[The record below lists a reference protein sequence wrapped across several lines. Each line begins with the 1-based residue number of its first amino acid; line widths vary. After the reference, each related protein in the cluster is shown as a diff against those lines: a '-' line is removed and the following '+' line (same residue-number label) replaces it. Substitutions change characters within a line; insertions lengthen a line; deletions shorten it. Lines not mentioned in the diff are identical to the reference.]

1 LVKTFAP
8 LRVLITFSFLACA
21 AAATADPYGTL
32 FTTPEQ
38 RARLDAARNGGAI
51 AAAAPEQGQGATAK
65 REALKLNG
73 TLVSSFG
80 NKEVWVNGEPR
91 LQGADLTGPR
101 VQVLNRDR
109 VRLQTSPGAAMHD
122 MKPGQ
127 VLDPGT
133 GQLREAWQQGPTQQ
147 VLQE

>member
-1 LVKTFAP
+1 MKTFAP
-8 LRVLITFSFLACA
+8 LHVFIALALLA
-21 AAATADPYGTL
+21 AAPTATADPYGTL

-38 RARLDAARNGGAI
+38 RARLDDARNGGTVTT
-51 AAAAPEQGQGATAK
+51 AALEQGKDATAK
-65 REALKLNG
+65 PETLKLNG
-73 TLVSSFG
+73 TLVSNFG

-91 LQGADLTGPR
+91 LQGADLTGPL

-109 VRLQTSPGAAMHD
+109 VRLQTSPGAAVHD

-133 GQLREAWQQGPTQQ
+133 GQLREAWQHEQTQQ

>member
-1 LVKTFAP
+1 MKTFAP
-8 LRVLITFSFLACA
+8 LRVFITFPLLACVSA
-21 AAATADPYGTL
+21 AAADPYGTL

-38 RARLDAARNGGAI
+38 RARLDAARNGAAI
-51 AAAAPEQGQGATAK
+51 AAAAPDQGQGVTVK
-65 REALKLNG
+65 PEALKLNG

-91 LQGADLTGPR
+91 LQGTDATGPR
-101 VQVLNRDR
+101 VQVLHPDR
-109 VRLQTSPGAAMHD
+109 VRLQTSAGAAVHD

-133 GQLREAWQQGPTQQ
+133 GQLREAWQQEQTQQ
-147 VLQE
+147 ASQE